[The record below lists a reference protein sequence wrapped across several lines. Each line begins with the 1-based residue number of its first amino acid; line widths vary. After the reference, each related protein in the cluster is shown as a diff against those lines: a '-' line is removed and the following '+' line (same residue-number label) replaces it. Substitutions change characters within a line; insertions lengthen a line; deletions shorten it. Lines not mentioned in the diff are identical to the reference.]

1 LRITYPGIRASNTQY
16 AIRNTQQIMQATI
29 ADITA
34 DRVFYRDLEP
44 CDPHLPR
51 LRQLAAE
58 LGLTGDQ
65 PPRKRDPAYA
75 RVALALAQAAQR
87 SRSGPELR
95 TLVVIGDTA
104 NDRLLAEFTRSEC
117 AFPAYCFI
125 GADRPMVPEELAWEG
140 DTATA
145 TRWELLHPWAA
156 ELDRRGFNWPSTALL
171 IDIDKTLLGPRGR
184 SDGAIDDARAEGAL
198 TVAGELLGPDLP
210 VAAFRRNYA
219 DLCHFDWHGFTLDNQ
234 DYVTATALLTSTGAF
249 DLEDLRTRVAAPD
262 PFSFADLLDLTAG
275 RTLPAL
281 APLHAELSRLVTLG
295 DPTPFKAFRRAEFRA
310 TLERMADGR
319 LTIGS
324 ELLGL
329 AHSLAERGAL
339 IMAASDK
346 PAESALPTPEQAA
359 AGMLPLHRAPAVV
372 G

>member
-1 LRITYPGIRASNTQY
+1 MTST
-16 AIRNTQQIMQATI
+16 ATI
-29 ADITA
+29 ADLTA
-34 DRVFYRDLEP
+34 DRVFYRDLKP
-44 CDPHLPR
+44 YDPDLPG
-51 LRQLAAE
+51 LRDLARE
-58 LGLTGDQ
+58 LGLPGDP

-75 RVALALAQAAQR
+75 HVALAIARAAQAQR
-87 SRSGPELR
+87 GGPPL
-95 TLVVIGDTA
+95 TALVVIGDTA

-117 AFPAYCFI
+117 RFPAYAFI
-125 GADRPMVPEELAWEG
+125 GADRPMAPEALTWEG

-145 TRWELLHPWAA
+145 TRWALLQPWA
-156 ELDRRGFNWPSTALL
+156 EEVTYRGIDWTTAALL

-198 TVAGELLGPDLP
+198 AVAGELLGPDLP
-210 VAAFRRNYA
+210 VAVFRRNYA
-219 DLCHFDWHGFTLDNQ
+219 DLCHLDWHGFTLDNQ

-249 DLEDLRTRVAAPD
+249 DLEELRTRVAAPA
-262 PFSFADLLDLTAG
+262 PFSFADLLAATAG
-275 RTLPAL
+275 RTRPAL
-281 APLHAELSRLVTLG
+281 APWHAELTSLVAIG

-319 LTIGS
+319 LTIGA
-324 ELLGL
+324 ELLMLGHNL
-329 AHSLAERGAL
+329 AARGAL

-359 AGMLPLHRAPAVV
+359 AGVLPLHRTPAVV

>member
-1 LRITYPGIRASNTQY
+1 
-16 AIRNTQQIMQATI
+16 MQATI
-29 ADITA
+29 ADLTA

-44 CDPHLPR
+44 CDPQLPR
-51 LRQLAAE
+51 RRALAE
-58 LGLTGDQ
+58 GLGLPAHQ
-65 PPRKRDPAYA
+65 PPRKREPAYA
-75 RVALALAQAAQR
+75 RVALALAQAAQAQR
-87 SRSGPELR
+87 DAPPLT

-117 AFPAYCFI
+117 RFPAYCFI
-125 GADRPMVPEELAWEG
+125 GADRPVAPEELTWDG

-145 TRWELLHPWAA
+145 TRWALLTPFVA
-156 ELDRRGFNWPSTALL
+156 ELDRRGVAWATTALL

-198 TVAGELLGPDLP
+198 A
-210 VAAFRRNYA
+210 VAAEICGDDLAVATFRRIYA
-219 DLCHFDWHGFTLDNQ
+219 DLCHTDWHGFTLDNQ
-234 DYVTATALLTSTGAF
+234 DYVTATALLSSTGAV
-249 DLEDLRTRVAAPD
+249 DLEQLRAWVADPE
-262 PFSFADLLDLTAG
+262 PFSFADLLDQTAG

-281 APLHAELSRLVTLG
+281 APLHAELRRLVALG

-319 LTIGS
+319 LTIGA
-324 ELLGL
+324 ELLALGH
-329 AHSLAERGAL
+329 ALAERGAL

-359 AGMLPLHRAPAVV
+359 AGMLPLHRAPATV